1 MPDIK
6 YMHHALRLA
15 SRQLGRT
22 MPNPAVGCVIV
33 KNGQIVGTGATASGG
48 RPHAET
54 LALEMAGERASEAT
68 LYVTLEPCAH
78 HGQTPPCTTAIIE
91 ANITRI
97 VIACADP
104 DPRVSGKGFEQL
116 RKAGLEVISGIGE
129 AQALALNE
137 GFFLRIE
144 NNRPL
149 VSLKLATSLDGCIAT
164 ASGDSQWIT
173 GESARRYGHALRGQ
187 HDAILTGIGTV
198 LADDPLLTC
207 RINGRTHHS
216 PIRIVMD
223 GNGRLPATS
232 KLAQSAG
239 DVPLWIL
246 TRDATSHPLAGSK
259 ANIIT
264 CPTDGAH
271 LSIPHALS
279 LLADRGVTRLLVEAG
294 AQLSTA
300 FIDAKLVDDLYWFRA
315 PLIIGDGTSALNMQ
329 CATLDDCLKLTPQ
342 ERISLGI
349 DTLEVYSLRE
359 GTD

>member
-1 MPDIK
+1 MPDTK
-6 YMHHALRLA
+6 HMHHALRLA
-15 SRQLGRT
+15 TRQLGRT

-33 KNGQIVGTGATASGG
+33 KNGQIVGVGATAPSG

-54 LALEMAGERASEAT
+54 QALQMAGPRAAGAT

-78 HGQTPPCTTAIIE
+78 KGETPPCTTAIIE
-91 ANITRI
+91 AGITRA

-104 DPRVSGKGFEQL
+104 DPRVAGKGFESL
-116 RKAGLEVISGIGE
+116 RKARLDVTTGLCE

-144 NNRPL
+144 KNRPL

-173 GESARRYGHALRGQ
+173 GDTARRYGHTLRAQ
-187 HDAILTGIGTV
+187 HDAILTGINTV
-198 LADDPLLTC
+198 LTDDPLLTC
-207 RINGRTHHS
+207 RINGRAHHS

-223 GNGRLPATS
+223 TQGRLPATS
-232 KLAQSAG
+232 KLAQNASG
-239 DVPLWIL
+239 TPLWIL
-246 TRDATSHPLAGSK
+246 TRDAATHPLAGSN
-259 ANIIT
+259 ATIIP
-264 CPTDGAH
+264 CPTDGVH

-300 FIDAKLVDDLYWFRA
+300 FINAKLVDDCYWFRA
-315 PLIIGDGTSALNMQ
+315 PLIIGNGKKALYMS
-329 CATLDDCLKLTPQ
+329 CDTLADCLRTQPR
-342 ERISLGI
+342 ECFSLGT
-349 DTLEVYSLRE
+349 DTLEVYSLR
-359 GTD
+359 TQDT